1 MPEQIYIYQLEEL
14 HGYVPHFLR
23 FAATFWELQA
33 MVFIKKKTKKPKK
46 R

>member
-1 MPEQIYIYQLEEL
+1 MPEQIYIYQLEGP

-33 MVFIKKKTKKPKK
+33 MAFMEKK